1 MVGRT
6 IAFCRLSTCLVLSEV
21 DRVEKPPSYVGPI
34 DVGQVAN
41 LRGGWLPPPVRCE
54 CGSGP
59 IDNRPQLAKLPHK
72 VSLAGRGA
80 NQFFMKFRGPEPHPN
95 RVEKLSWRT
104 HSCVQRRISTRRLCA
119 LGSERRHEC
128 PAQRAPRHARVLAPH
143 LPATVPTSFS

>member
-72 VSLAGRGA
+72 VSLAGQGA
-80 NQFFMKFRGPEPHPN
+80 NQFLMKFRGPKAHPT
-95 RVEKLSWRT
+95 RVEKPHQTAPPLRHDRELTVGAAGGAGGFACQPLIWS
-104 HSCVQRRISTRRLCA
+104 SPRLA
-119 LGSERRHEC
+119 GET
-128 PAQRAPRHARVLAPH
+128 A
-143 LPATVPTSFS
+143 